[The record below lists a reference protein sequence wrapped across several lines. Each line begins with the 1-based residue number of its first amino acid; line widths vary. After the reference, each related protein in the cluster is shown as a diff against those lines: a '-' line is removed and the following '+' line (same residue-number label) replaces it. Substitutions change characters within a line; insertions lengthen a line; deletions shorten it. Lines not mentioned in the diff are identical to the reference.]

1 VLLAGDLAGVFG
13 VFGGDLA
20 GEQRSGVRHIDGL
33 ALQAGNA

>member
-1 VLLAGDLAGVFG
+1 VLLAGDLAG